1 MSWLPPGPEG
11 PGFRH
16 VPTEVRRRSKGFT
29 LVEVMVAAALVGL
42 LVPTIGFMFSTW
54 RSMFY
59 TGGFAQLG
67 SESVPY
73 APSYTQRV
81 AADSMIAM
89 MREDDLEAA
98 VVLCVDR
105 EIAPGYVGESGRMP
119 QVPNAWRHKLVDQ
132 VETRA
137 LLQSSGVPF
146 TVNAGFTVIM
156 LRSGG
161 DILALYACNYVDG
174 GGVRRYTARRT
185 TSSATATV
193 SYSFVEPLL
202 KTQPVPAATF
212 STIAGLGSEPVL
224 QVRFPD
230 PASRLADQ
238 INDSA
243 ARATAVA
250 NLRRSAQ
257 NVVTLQSRR

>member
-1 MSWLPPGPEG
+1 
-11 PGFRH
+11 
-16 VPTEVRRRSKGFT
+16 
-29 LVEVMVAAALVGL
+29 MVAAALVGL

-59 TGGFAQLG
+59 SGGFAQLG
-67 SESVPY
+67 NESVPY

-81 AADSMIAM
+81 VADSLIAM
-89 MREDDLEAA
+89 LREDDLEAA

-105 EIAPGYVGESGRMP
+105 EVAPGYVGNSGRMP
-119 QVPNAWRHKLVDQ
+119 QVPNAWRHTLIDQ
-132 VETRA
+132 AETRT

-146 TVNAGFTVIM
+146 TSNTGFTVIM

-161 DILALYACNYVDG
+161 EILALYSCNYVDG
-174 GGVRRYTARRT
+174 AGVRRYTVRRT

-193 SYSFVEPLL
+193 SYTFVEPLL
-202 KTQPVPAATF
+202 KTQPVPAASF
-212 STIAGLGSEPVL
+212 NVIPGLGGEPVL
-224 QVRFPD
+224 QIRFPD
-230 PASRLADQ
+230 PASRLTDQ
-238 INDSA
+238 INQLDTISDTT